1 MGDVQEIGPASRQGL
16 PQKACHAGVVVFLQN
31 RVAGLVEIERETPYG
46 YPLVL
51 MLSKHGFP
59 RVALGVG
66 ENGHAIPSVGEML
79 GKSEGI

>member
-1 MGDVQEIGPASRQGL
+1 
-16 PQKACHAGVVVFLQN
+16 
-31 RVAGLVEIERETPYG
+31 
-46 YPLVL
+46 